1 MVRSVQ
7 GGQGNVILIGMPAAG
22 KSTVGVV
29 LAKMLN
35 LEFVDADLVIQQ
47 RFGETLQN
55 LIDAQGA
62 EAFIQMEGQVLQSL
76 DEQNALIST
85 GGSAV
90 YSSTALEHLAQGG
103 TVVYLQA
110 TLEEL
115 ERRLE
120 DFSERGVVMRQEGA
134 MSLAALYAERVPL
147 YEACAD
153 ITVDVTGLTIA
164 QAATAVR
171 RALGL

>member
-1 MVRSVQ
+1 MERSVQ

-115 ERRLE
+115 ERRL
-120 DFSERGVVMRQEGA
+120 
-134 MSLAALYAERVPL
+134 
-147 YEACAD
+147 
-153 ITVDVTGLTIA
+153 
-164 QAATAVR
+164 
-171 RALGL
+171 